1 MKWIVYTGLLVAI
14 GGAAFLVMTWD
25 VWFQSQPHFETVNG
39 RVFDPQVVIGTPY
52 DAIKEF
58 PIESIDKAIET
69 LDLADLVLGVE
80 INGESRAYPLAHLSG
95 PWREIVNDN
104 LGGTPIAATW

>member
-1 MKWIVYTGLLVAI
+1 MKWIIYAGLLLAI
-14 GGAAFLVMTWD
+14 VGAFFVMTYD
-25 VWFQSQPHFETVNG
+25 VWFDIKPQHEIVNG
-39 RVFDPQVVIGTPY
+39 RVFDPEVVIGEPY

-58 PIESIDKAIET
+58 PIEPIDKAIET
-69 LDLADLVLGVE
+69 LVGAELVLGVE